1 MGKHLT
7 NSNFSTFTMAQEN
20 LKRKKKQK
28 GKGGLKR
35 IYAKRTIKKMG

>member
-20 LKRKKKQK
+20 LKRKKQK
-28 GKGGLKR
+28 GEGGLKR